1 MGKQNNSSGFKL
13 DYKKIISLLV
23 AVLVIYLLVSGRFSS
38 GNSGDGKG
46 DTAEASLPLVTQS
59 QTQAGIVDPTSNATT
74 VNHPSGGTGPAATPA
89 ETTEAPTTATSTTL
103 AETTKASTQAAATT
117 PAETTKVYKNYTFRN
132 SKLLNEH
139 YDKHGK
145 EMGFKSAKDY
155 EKAACDVINNPAA
168 LYKTEK
174 EDGDHV
180 YYIES
185 SNEFV
190 VLSKDG
196 YIRTYFLP
204 SAGKAYFDRQ

>member
-46 DTAEASLPLVTQS
+46 DTAEASLPLVTAS
-59 QTQAGIVDPTSNATT
+59 QTQAGIVDPATNATT
-74 VNHPSGGTGPAATPA
+74 VNHPSGGTGPATYPSQSTPA
-89 ETTEAPTTATSTTL
+89 PTQPVS
-103 AETTKASTQAAATT
+103 TT
-117 PAETTKVYKNYTFRN
+117 PAETTKAYKNYTFRN

-145 EMGFKSAKDY
+145 EMGFKSAKEY

-180 YYIES
+180 YYIVAT
-185 SNEFV
+185 NEFV

-204 SAGKAYFDRQ
+204 SSGKAYFDRQ

>member
-59 QTQAGIVDPTSNATT
+59 QTQAGIVDP
-74 VNHPSGGTGPAATPA
+74 AAN
-89 ETTEAPTTATSTTL
+89 
-103 AETTKASTQAAATT
+103 ATT
-117 PAETTKVYKNYTFRN
+117 PAETTKAYKNYTFRN

-180 YYIES
+180 YYIVAT
-185 SNEFV
+185 NEFV

-204 SAGKAYFDRQ
+204 SGGKAYFDRQ